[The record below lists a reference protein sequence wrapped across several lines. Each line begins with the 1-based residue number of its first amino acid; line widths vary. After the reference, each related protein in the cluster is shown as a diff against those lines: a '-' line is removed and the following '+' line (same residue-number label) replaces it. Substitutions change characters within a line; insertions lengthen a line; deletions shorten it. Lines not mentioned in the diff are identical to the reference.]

1 MKKAT
6 LVYKDYNTGK
16 SITLESTYLNYIDS
30 YTRNYNNEEDLKLA
44 YLDELK
50 AKDIKLDLENS
61 DLILYAVKDE
71 RTREVLPIL
80 LNDNKEIDLYDNYYD
95 NKKSQ
100 IEISRKL
107 MFNSKDRMY
116 LKSVIDNKS
125 LMRTLSFSVNISYS
139 EYQYAI
145 KKGIEVYAEDGK
157 YYVTILDLFKYI
169 TNENK
174 LGLLRELFED
184 TLDIWKRR
192 VSNLTTD
199 DVYYYSRTLRVLQND
214 YYTSVKDLTSNK
226 EIKPYESTIT
236 KVKKIV

>member
-16 SITLESTYLNYIDS
+16 TVTLESNYLNYIDS
-30 YTRNYNNEEDLKLA
+30 YTRNYNNEDDLKLA

-50 AKDIKLDLENS
+50 DNNIKLDLENS
-61 DLILYAVKDE
+61 DLLLYAVKDE
-71 RTREVLPIL
+71 KTKEVLPIL
-80 LNDNKEIDLYDNYYD
+80 LNDNKEIDLYDDYYK
-95 NKKSQ
+95 NTKSQ
-100 IEISRKL
+100 IETSRKL

-116 LKSVIDNKS
+116 LKKVIENKS
-125 LMRTLSFSVNISYS
+125 LMRTLAFSVNMSFS
-139 EYQYAI
+139 EYQYAL
-145 KKGIEVYAEDGK
+145 KKAIPVYTEDGK
-157 YYVTILDLFKYI
+157 YYISVFNLFDSVS
-169 TNENK
+169 TENK

-184 TLDIWKRR
+184 SLDIWKKR

-214 YYTSVKDLTSNK
+214 YYASVKALSNNK
-226 EIKPYESTIT
+226 QNNEENDIL